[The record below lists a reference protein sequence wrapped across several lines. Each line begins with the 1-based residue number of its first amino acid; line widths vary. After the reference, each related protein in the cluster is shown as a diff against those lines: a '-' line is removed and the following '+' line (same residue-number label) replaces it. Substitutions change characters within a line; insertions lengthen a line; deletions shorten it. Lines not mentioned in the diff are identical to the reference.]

1 MFGIEGEEMAMAA
14 SGEVLIVT
22 YSVLAP
28 LFPMSGGGFCW
39 HK

>member
-22 YSVLAP
+22 YSVVVQLP
-28 LFPMSGGGFCW
+28 F
-39 HK
+39 